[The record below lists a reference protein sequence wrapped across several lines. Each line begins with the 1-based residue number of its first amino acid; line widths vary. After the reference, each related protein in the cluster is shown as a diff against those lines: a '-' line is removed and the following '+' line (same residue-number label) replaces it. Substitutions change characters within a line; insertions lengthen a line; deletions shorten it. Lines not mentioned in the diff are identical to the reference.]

1 MQELQNRVVESIQD
15 FFDAYDWDAKFI
27 QHFGEQGCCFP
38 TQSYLSVTLRS
49 LSFMRD
55 TDSNKF
61 IAFLAIIAT
70 PFALGAFLLTW
81 APSIQYANEDPASDG
96 YVPPRIIQQLVDRT
110 QESTVTVWCEPT
122 KGKGKQ
128 GTAFAIELE
137 TSVSKDYPTTLIT
150 NHHVIA
156 PCIGVENA
164 LTIALPNED
173 PIKAVIVKWDEE
185 NDIAVI
191 ATKMEL
197 PYLQLSEYDPYP
209 GYWVMALGSADGYEG
224 SVSFGNVINSNSAE
238 ILITNNVSSG
248 NSGGPLVDNEGKVVG
263 VITWA
268 FGEEQ
273 YNGAKSLDAFCAKIL
288 KCEYDSGNTWWD
300 YSGD

>member
-1 MQELQNRVVESIQD
+1 
-15 FFDAYDWDAKFI
+15 
-27 QHFGEQGCCFP
+27 
-38 TQSYLSVTLRS
+38 
-49 LSFMRD
+49 MRD

-61 IAFLAIIAT
+61 IAYLAIIAT

-81 APSIQYANEDPASDG
+81 APSIQYANEDPAADG

-110 QESTVTVWCEPT
+110 QESTVTVWCEPS

-137 TSVSKDYPTTLIT
+137 TSVSQDYPTTLIT
-150 NHHVIA
+150 NHHVIE
-156 PCIGVENA
+156 PCIGVENV

-191 ATKMEL
+191 ASTMEL
-197 PYLQLSEYDPYP
+197 PALGLSENPTWP

-288 KCEYDSGNTWWD
+288 ECEYDGGKTWWD

>member
-1 MQELQNRVVESIQD
+1 
-15 FFDAYDWDAKFI
+15 
-27 QHFGEQGCCFP
+27 
-38 TQSYLSVTLRS
+38 
-49 LSFMRD
+49 MRD

-81 APSIQYANEDPASDG
+81 APSIQYANENPAADG

-110 QESTVTVWCEPT
+110 QESTVTVWCEPAE
-122 KGKGKQ
+122 GKGMQ

-137 TSVSKDYPTTLIT
+137 TDVSKQYPTALIT
-150 NHHVIA
+150 NHHVIEE
-156 PCIGVENA
+156 CIGVDHKLTVA
-164 LTIALPNED
+164 LLYEELVE
-173 PIKAVIVKWDEE
+173 AVIVKWDEE
-185 NDIAVI
+185 NDLAVI
-191 ATKMEL
+191 ATKMGL

-209 GYWVMALGSADGYEG
+209 GQWVMALGSADGYEG

-263 VITWA
+263 VITWT

-288 KCEYDSGNTWWD
+288 KCEYDGGKTWWD
-300 YSGD
+300 YADN

>member
-1 MQELQNRVVESIQD
+1 
-15 FFDAYDWDAKFI
+15 
-27 QHFGEQGCCFP
+27 
-38 TQSYLSVTLRS
+38 
-49 LSFMRD
+49 MRD

-61 IAFLAIIAT
+61 IAYLAIIAT

-81 APSIQYANEDPASDG
+81 APSIQYANEDPSSDG
-96 YVPPRIIQQLVDRT
+96 YVPPRIIQKLVDRT

-137 TSVSKDYPTTLIT
+137 TSVSKEYPTTLIT
-150 NHHVIA
+150 NHHVIEA
-156 PCIGVENA
+156 CIGVDHK
-164 LTIALPNED
+164 LTIALFYEEPVE
-173 PIKAVIVKWDEE
+173 AVIVKWDEE
-185 NDIAVI
+185 NDLAVL
-191 ATKMEL
+191 ATKLEL
-197 PYLQLSEYDPYP
+197 PYLQLSQYDPYP

-224 SVSFGNVINSNSAE
+224 SVSFGNVINTNSAE

-288 KCEYDSGNTWWD
+288 ECQYDNGKTWWD
-300 YSGD
+300 YSSN